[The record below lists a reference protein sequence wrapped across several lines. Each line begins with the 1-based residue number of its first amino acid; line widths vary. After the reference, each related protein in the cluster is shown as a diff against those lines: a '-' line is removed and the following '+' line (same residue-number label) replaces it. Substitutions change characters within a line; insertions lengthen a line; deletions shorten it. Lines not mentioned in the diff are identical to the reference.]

1 MKFEMNGTTVMH
13 VMLEKTKKKG
23 ETKRISIRQIYAV
36 LLYFACYRYLF
47 ESSIFID

>member
-23 ETKRISIRQIYAV
+23 EMKRISIRQIYAV
-36 LLYFACYRYLF
+36 FAIFCLLSLLV
-47 ESSIFID
+47 

>member
-36 LLYFACYRYLF
+36 LLSLLVIATCLNHHL
-47 ESSIFID
+47 SL